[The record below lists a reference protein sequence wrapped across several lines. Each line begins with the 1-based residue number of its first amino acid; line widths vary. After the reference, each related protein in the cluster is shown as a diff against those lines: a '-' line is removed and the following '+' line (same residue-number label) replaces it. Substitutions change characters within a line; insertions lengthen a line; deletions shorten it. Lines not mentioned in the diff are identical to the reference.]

1 MTFQEVDGREIVERE
16 GEGKEEDV
24 SSKDDGEEGDSE
36 EEMESSDRM
45 GDGSKKKKKSV
56 NGDNKK
62 SCLLTRINRLKKMK
76 RKMFNEGLLDSGCRY
91 MEDEKREGE
100 GEGEGVREGEGAKK
114 KKYQLRR
121 RRLHVMKNLIERQ
134 RGRDR
139 RSMRSRKRLREGQCV
154 MRAREDKEEDGNW
167 VHQEEHVLC
176 GSHIKDRELID
187 SNHSN
192 ELQLALSTPLS
203 SSRQQKKKRVSFG
216 LYKNEIFTPEHT
228 HYSR

>member
-1 MTFQEVDGREIVERE
+1 MERE

-24 SSKDDGEEGDSE
+24 SSEDDGEEGDSE
-36 EEMESSDRM
+36 EEMESSDDRV
-45 GDGSKKKKKSV
+45 GDGSRKKKKKSV
-56 NGDNKK
+56 NGHNKK

-76 RKMFNEGLLDSGCRY
+76 RTMFNEGSLDSGCRY

-100 GEGEGVREGEGAKK
+100 GVKK

-167 VHQEEHVLC
+167 VHQQEDKEDVLR
-176 GSHIKDRELID
+176 GSHIKDCELID